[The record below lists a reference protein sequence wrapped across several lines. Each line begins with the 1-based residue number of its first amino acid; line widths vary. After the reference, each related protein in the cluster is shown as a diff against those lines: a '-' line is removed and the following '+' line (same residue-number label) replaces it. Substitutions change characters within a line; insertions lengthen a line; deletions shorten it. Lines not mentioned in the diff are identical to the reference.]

1 MIQQLI
7 NPTESSGMG
16 MVPES
21 CTKSRGQGFYTL
33 APSIEGIS
41 MYD

>member
-1 MIQQLI
+1 MIQWLI
-7 NPTESSGMG
+7 NATESSGMG

-21 CTKSRGQGFYTL
+21 CTKSKGQGFYTL
-33 APSIEGIS
+33 APSIEGVG